1 MITGNIDGAIE
12 YIHSLVGHAGLT
24 QGKLAF
30 LLRLSTH
37 ILLAM
42 RDLDMPHNRQA
53 ANEIIREYVHALME
67 YHVVRSVYIS
77 S

>member
-1 MITGNIDGAIE
+1 MIAGNVDGAID
-12 YIHSLVGHAGLT
+12 YIRSLVGNPGLT

-42 RDLDMPHNRQA
+42 RDLDIPHNREA

-67 YHVVRSVYIS
+67 YHVVRSVDVS